1 MIYAGYWR
9 AMVGK
14 STPHVLQ
21 PSRIPLSSRFG
32 GNCAIMPSHK
42 FHDGSSKGT
51 VYTPYSSMPWSMIG
65 NFVDTTG
72 IKIIRSPDIFMYM
85 PERVSTSNKDNFCDR
100 RSCVSLNEIFTS
112 KRRGICTASTQ
123 KSSHTLLIYT
133 IYLYTF
139 EINI

>member
-1 MIYAGYWR
+1 MSYNH
-9 AMVGK
+9 
-14 STPHVLQ
+14 HVYHFRHDLV
-21 PSRIPLSSRFG
+21 
-32 GNCAIMPSHK
+32 AILRLCHLINSMTSQARVRN
-42 FHDGSSKGT
+42 T

-85 PERVSTSNKDNFCDR
+85 PERVSTSNKDKFCDR